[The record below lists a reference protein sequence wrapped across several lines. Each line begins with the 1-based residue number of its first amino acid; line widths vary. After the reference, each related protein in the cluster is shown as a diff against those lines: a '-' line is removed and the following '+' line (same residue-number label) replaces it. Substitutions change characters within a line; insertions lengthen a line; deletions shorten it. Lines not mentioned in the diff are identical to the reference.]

1 MKETNTIMLA
11 IFVALGVMLVAGLVA
26 IPAIEQAALA
36 DKGGMP
42 NSGPKKVRERRTPV
56 QFEDNVMLCL
66 PTFFLYLI
74 SLPLTCQFDTWD
86 S

>member
-36 DKGGMP
+36 DKGGVAK
-42 NSGPKKVRERRTPV
+42 SGPKKVRERRTP
-56 QFEDNVMLCL
+56 
-66 PTFFLYLI
+66 
-74 SLPLTCQFDTWD
+74 
-86 S
+86 